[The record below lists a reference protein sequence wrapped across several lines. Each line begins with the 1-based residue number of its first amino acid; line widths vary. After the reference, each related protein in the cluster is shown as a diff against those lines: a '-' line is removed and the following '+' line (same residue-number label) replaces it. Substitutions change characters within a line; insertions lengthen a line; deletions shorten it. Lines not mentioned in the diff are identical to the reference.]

1 MAMTKRQKDRLAEKI
16 AKEKRRAA
24 YAPGGKW
31 GDRGLAG
38 AINRAFP
45 NLNKKN
51 ALLLEKYP
59 DMRGPG
65 YRSSSTNRSTATMS
79 ESAPRIIDSK
89 PRGPI
94 GKKASGANRMSRMID
109 NKPRSRPKAKY
120 AYDYEAGMLKAIAGN
135 VANIGR
141 PNPNLKAKSTKV
153 TSGNDINKLF
163 MTSNEPKRG
172 QTYVS
177 SAKYNVFN
185 NQKLEGLSRSAIGH
199 NYRDAV
205 REGKRALKRDR
216 HTAKMIDYSG
226 KSYFGTFYAQ
236 GGGGPVPN
244 KKGK

>member
-1 MAMTKRQKDRLAEKI
+1 MAMTKRQKERQAEKI

-65 YRSSSTNRSTATMS
+65 YRSTATMS
-79 ESAPRIIDSK
+79 ESAPR
-89 PRGPI
+89 
-94 GKKASGANRMSRMID
+94 MID
-109 NKPRSRPKAKY
+109 NKPRGTIGKQSNGVGRMIDSKPRSRPKPKY

-153 TSGNDINKLF
+153 TSGNDINRLF

-199 NYRDAV
+199 NYKDAV
-205 REGKRALKRDR
+205 REGKRTLKRDR
-216 HTAKMIDYSG
+216 HTAKMVDYSG

>member
-1 MAMTKRQKDRLAEKI
+1 MAMTRRQREREAKRI
-16 AKEKRRAA
+16 AQEKRRAA

-65 YRSSSTNRSTATMS
+65 YRSTATMS
-79 ESAPRIIDSK
+79 ESAPRMIDSK
-89 PRGPI
+89 PRGPV
-94 GKKASGANRMSRMID
+94 GKKASGVGRMID
-109 NKPRSRPKAKY
+109 SKPRSRPKPKY

-141 PNPNLKAKSTKV
+141 PNPNLKATSTKV
-153 TSGNDINKLF
+153 TSGNDINRLF
-163 MTSNEPKRG
+163 MTSNEPKRK

-177 SAKYNVFN
+177 SAKYNPIN
-185 NQKLEGLSRSAIGH
+185 KQKLQGVSKSAIGH
-199 NYRDAV
+199 NYADSV
-205 REGKRALKRDR
+205 REGKRTLKRDR
-216 HTAKMIDYSG
+216 HNAKIIDYSG

-244 KKGK
+244 KKGR